1 MVRTLV
7 TCSHPDPA
15 CVPVMLHD
23 DPTNPVSPQV
33 PVTRPEAGPGH
44 GWTAGNDYAAP
55 LAPYSKPSSHAS
67 WRSAGSPMLPR
78 PHPGHAHSSSLQVM
92 RDYCYSMLDNYYL
105 FSR

>member
-1 MVRTLV
+1 MVRTLG

-15 CVPVMLHD
+15 YCVSKS

-92 RDYCYSMLDNYYL
+92 RDYCYSMLDYYYL